1 MVSTRAVWIAV
12 ASLTAL
18 AQTPPGE
25 VTFTKDIAPILQRSC
40 QTCHRPDSVAPMSL
54 ISYEEV
60 RPWAKAMKLRTSLRN
75 RQGAMPPWYIEKDI
89 GVQRYKNDTS
99 LGEEEIAKIA
109 KWADGGTP
117 RGNPADMPPPVTFA
131 DNKTW
136 QIGTPDLVVVT
147 PQVHMKAVSSDW
159 WGDAGSADPGLTE
172 DRYVSAVEIKEVN
185 DSHTKPARGTIGGLF
200 IFHHAIM
207 AVTGPNDRSGGFGI
221 GGWPI
226 HEVGRNA
233 DVFTPDSGKLI
244 RAGSRVGFPNVHLH
258 ANGADTTAHLEVGLK
273 FHPKGY
279 QPAVQERLIT
289 IGTGD
294 LDIRPMEAN
303 QKVEAFFTLQQP
315 MKLTVFE
322 PHMHAAG
329 VRMCLDAIWNEKI
342 ETLSCS
348 GYDHNWVRAYDYA
361 DDAAPLLPRG
371 TILRVT
377 GTFDNTPANRNVT
390 DPRNWS
396 GLGHRSI
403 DNMLILLAQ
412 GILLSDDKFQ
422 EEMTARRVQLHL
434 AEGQTAIGCPLC
446 GFAKLPARPAPSQ
459 APARPPT
466 GQPPAQQQ

>member
-1 MVSTRAVWIAV
+1 MVATRAIWIAA
-12 ASLTAL
+12 ASLSAF
-18 AQTPPGE
+18 AQTPAGE

-40 QTCHRPDSVAPMSL
+40 QSCHRPDSVAPMPL
-54 ISYEEV
+54 ISYEDA
-60 RPWAKAMKLRTSLRN
+60 RPWAKAIKERTLLRN
-75 RQGAMPPWYIEKDI
+75 RQGVMPPWYIEKDVGI
-89 GVQRYKNDTS
+89 QRYKNDTS
-99 LGEEEIAKIA
+99 LTEEEIAKIA
-109 KWADGGTP
+109 KWADSGAP
-117 RGNPADMPPPVTFA
+117 RGNPADMPPPLVFA
-131 DNKTW
+131 DAKTW
-136 QIGTPDLVVVT
+136 LIGKPDLVVVT
-147 PQVHMKAVSSDW
+147 PPVHMKAVSSDW
-159 WGDAGSADPGLTE
+159 WGDAGSSDAGLTE

-207 AVTGPNDRSGGFGI
+207 AVTEPDDRSGGFGM

-233 DVFTPDSGKLI
+233 DVFNPEAGKLI
-244 RAGSRVGFPNVHLH
+244 KAGSRIGFPNVHLH
-258 ANGADTTAHLEVGLK
+258 ANGVDTTAHLEVGLK

-279 QPAVQERLIT
+279 RPTVQERLVA

-294 LDIRPMEAN
+294 LDIRPMVAN
-303 QKVEAFFTLQQP
+303 QKIEAFFTLQQP
-315 MKLTVFE
+315 TRLTVFE

-412 GILLSDDKFQ
+412 GIPLSDNAFQ
-422 EEMTARRVQLHL
+422 EEITARRQLLHL
-434 AEGQTAIGCPLC
+434 ADGQTVIGCPLC
-446 GFAKLPARPAPSQ
+446 GFSKLPARPSPPQ
-459 APARPPT
+459 APASAAA
-466 GQPPAQQQ
+466 AQTQQ

>member
-1 MVSTRAVWIAV
+1 MFPTKVFSIAAVSLAAF
-12 ASLTAL
+12 
-18 AQTPPGE
+18 AQTPPVE
-25 VTFTKDIAPILQRSC
+25 ITFTKDIAPILQRSC
-40 QTCHRPDSVAPMSL
+40 QSCHRPDSVAPMPL
-54 ISYEEV
+54 ISYEDA
-60 RPWAKAMKLRTSLRN
+60 RPWAKAMKERTLLRN
-75 RQGAMPPWYIEKDI
+75 RQGVMPPWYIEKNVGI
-89 GVQRYKNDTS
+89 QRYKNDTS
-99 LGEEEIAKIA
+99 LTEEEIAKIA
-109 KWADGGTP
+109 KWADNGAP
-117 RGNPADMPPPVTFA
+117 RGNPADMPPPLVFA
-131 DNKTW
+131 DSKTW
-136 QIGTPDLVVVT
+136 VIGKPDLVVVM

-159 WGDAGSADPGLTE
+159 WGDSGSSDSGLTE

-207 AVTGPNDRSGGFGI
+207 AVTGPNDTGGGFGM

-226 HEVGRNA
+226 HEVGRNSDA
-233 DVFTPDSGKLI
+233 FNPDAGKLI
-244 RAGSRVGFPNVHLH
+244 KAGSRIGFPNVHLH
-258 ANGADTTAHLEVGLK
+258 ANGVDTTAHLEVGFK

-279 QPAVQERLIT
+279 RPTMQERLIT

-303 QKVEAFFTLQQP
+303 QKIEAFFTLPQP
-315 MKLTVFE
+315 MRLTVFE
-322 PHMHAAG
+322 PH
-329 VRMCLDAIWNEKI
+329 I

-412 GILLSDDKFQ
+412 GIPLSDNAFQ
-422 EEMTARRVQLHL
+422 EEITARRQLLHL
-434 AEGQTAIGCPLC
+434 AEGQTVIGCPLC
-446 GFAKLPARPAPSQ
+446 GFSKLPARPGQPQASA
-459 APARPPT
+459 APAAAHT
-466 GQPPAQQQ
+466 QQ